1 MDLFGRRAAD
11 GVAAMQQD
19 FQQANGPGV
28 LDFDSW
34 NADRADSDGQCQ
46 PL

>member
-19 FQQANGPGV
+19 FQQPNGPGV

-34 NADRADSDGQCQ
+34 ITDSADGDGQGQ
-46 PL
+46 SL